1 MSQSEQ
7 LDKFGAAFVAAQAD
21 MTNPHKNA
29 KNPFHNSMYASLEEC
44 NKQAHTAL
52 NAHDIGI
59 LQGVHDNKLRTTLI
73 HKSGQWMSDEGVPL
87 DGIENAKNKMQAAG
101 SAITYARRYGV
112 CAMVGL
118 AQTDDDGNALNQDVP
133 KPRRLARERNKAKPS
148 GKDLDKLFPKNDVQ
162 EAKSGASGAKGPEKA
177 DASPGASEGNTDEV
191 LIMIAPNG
199 KDTAE
204 FASSLE
210 FVEAFKQQLTKMSD
224 DTSMSVADRRS
235 AMHRFEEHNE
245 PSLDLLPEAAA
256 KSLYDERLRLNASI
270 SKGEKK

>member
-118 AQTDDDGNALNQDVP
+118 AQTDDDGNALNENVP
-133 KPRRLARERNKAKPS
+133 KPKRNKAKPS
-148 GKDLDKLFPKNDVQ
+148 GKDLYKLFPKNDAQ
-162 EAKSGASGAKGPEKA
+162 EASSDASGAKGPEKA
-177 DASPGASEGNTDEV
+177 DASPGASEGNTDDV

-224 DTSMSVADRRS
+224 DVSMSVADRRS
-235 AMHRFEEHNE
+235 AMHQFEEHNE
-245 PSLDLLPEAAA
+245 PSLDLLLEAAA
-256 KSLYDERLRLNASI
+256 KALYDERLRLNALI